1 MFDHPRSSVSRSTD
15 CMRDRLRAIGL
26 FCEMIAWKV
35 SFFVPTA
42 GEGPRD
48 PFAAY
53 RASSHCRCRRSDVM
67 EAIPHAL
74 RFEIVGPSRA

>member
-1 MFDHPRSSVSRSTD
+1 MFDHRRSSVSRSTD

-42 GEGPRD
+42 GEGPAILSRLIE
-48 PFAAY
+48 
-53 RASSHCRCRRSDVM
+53 RHRIVDV
-67 EAIPHAL
+67 AG
-74 RFEIVGPSRA
+74 RT